1 MKVCPV
7 CQYEEEEE
15 SEVSCAICG
24 SDLESASV
32 PNEEPNVEKSE
43 VEEEKTEVEKDTS
56 AEITDKEEEIE
67 ETPEMTDEE
76 KEIEEALA
84 ATEIP
89 ESDSKKGFD
98 ASKYLS
104 FFSNL
109 NEYPDKFVTRLDK
122 TFKKDGKLTY
132 ASPLAA
138 LFVAILI
145 FFSVLA
151 VSAMTVPRGLDL
163 NGEGESVKLSNGPSY
178 DREATPTS
186 EPSSGEP
193 FNCEMWDKT
202 RYIDHRDENGIKI
215 TDTNSSGEI
224 DDDERY
230 GCPVDINFISGS
242 IIFIL
247 NLIFL
252 TLAFYLYKSI
262 PNTSLTLPIL
272 IFGSSQILLFI
283 VYGGLLDRLIFAI
296 PLTFG
301 FACAVCLIVSVS
313 LLFGRISLE
322 RPLDEPVS
330 LNFYFFVMVVA
341 LLLSSVFIN
350 YAQGPYAVCEN
361 PYSERPTP
369 LEELSDYGLDGE
381 IGATLADQDEGENDG
396 LRNVWDSFDDFGKD
410 GNESFDA
417 NGDGNYSAAE
427 SFSDFG
433 VDGIKYYDTNNDGNI
448 TGQERY
454 YDWGIDGIEA
464 FDSEFNGIGNLSWAN
479 ESAPDLGEN
488 NSKYDL
494 GELFDDNIII
504 NGQWDAAELGKDVGE
519 ENGKYD
525 LGEPYNDT
533 NGNGQWDAAEL
544 APDEG
549 EGDFIRQD
557 YEKYYDDNGNGQY
570 DKPEKFLDKN
580 GNGIYDEGYST
591 EREDFLVKMSDMDV
605 GEITACQLL
614 EVDGKPAPH
623 KDMGVTFVDFSAGQD
638 STIMLLAATFLFIGI
653 GNWLVSSTRI
663 NDIDEAKYMT
673 MIISGLVLQYLIF
686 AYNMLSNEDGF
697 GLDEN
702 DLTLTVM
709 ALGIS
714 SVGLYSFYSKRRGE
728 QGSIGLA
735 YFAIFA
741 AGIFSLFATFVVP
754 ILLGGVEI
762 GSMDGDAKFNLV
774 LSALVAAIGFW
785 LVYKFGSQRLR
796 EMSLAS
802 DRAMPNREDPFSPSI
817 DGQQKA
823 MPEWSVDS
831 AMEFLMQEYG
841 DEFQIELKHTT
852 EHTPD
857 LELVEKTMMDTVDQ
871 SVEIRQAIEVDYEV
885 DFNEIA
891 EAYSTTRETVDEVIT
906 HLTSGKNI
914 MLFGEPGTG
923 KTALANILLTKLCGE
938 IDQPNGSKAPNY
950 TIVTANAEWSNF
962 DVIGGISP
970 DDSGGYYFKDGYV
983 AEAAKLCEKSIR
995 ETGRPHYLVIDEF
1008 NRANIDEA
1016 FGKLFTVFEYRDK
1029 QPLLTHK
1036 ETGGAPFMMP
1046 PEFRII
1052 GTMNTQDKNT
1062 LFNVGFA
1069 LMRRFAFVEI
1079 GLPLPDDEYHRMP
1092 VFVYFK
1098 LKKLGLVPDRPEG
1111 DDLWKFEEKC
1121 RHYPSRKFDFYDDD
1135 GHMYS
1140 CHEKLVKFL
1149 APGEAPKRGDE
1160 TAVGVRTF
1168 RKIGPALVIDSMV
1181 TIFNSV
1187 KKYGPELALDRVIR
1201 SNIMP
1206 SLEGLERNEIRSMYL
1221 PAKDVLGPNSLV
1233 TETLDRMANSD
1244 SLSLF

>member
-1 MKVCPV
+1 
-7 CQYEEEEE
+7 
-15 SEVSCAICG
+15 
-24 SDLESASV
+24 
-32 PNEEPNVEKSE
+32 
-43 VEEEKTEVEKDTS
+43 
-56 AEITDKEEEIE
+56 
-67 ETPEMTDEE
+67 
-76 KEIEEALA
+76 
-84 ATEIP
+84 
-89 ESDSKKGFD
+89 
-98 ASKYLS
+98 
-104 FFSNL
+104 
-109 NEYPDKFVTRLDK
+109 
-122 TFKKDGKLTY
+122 
-132 ASPLAA
+132 
-138 LFVAILI
+138 
-145 FFSVLA
+145 
-151 VSAMTVPRGLDL
+151 
-163 NGEGESVKLSNGPSY
+163 
-178 DREATPTS
+178 
-186 EPSSGEP
+186 
-193 FNCEMWDKT
+193 
-202 RYIDHRDENGIKI
+202 
-215 TDTNSSGEI
+215 
-224 DDDERY
+224 
-230 GCPVDINFISGS
+230 
-242 IIFIL
+242 
-247 NLIFL
+247 
-252 TLAFYLYKSI
+252 
-262 PNTSLTLPIL
+262 
-272 IFGSSQILLFI
+272 
-283 VYGGLLDRLIFAI
+283 
-296 PLTFG
+296 
-301 FACAVCLIVSVS
+301 
-313 LLFGRISLE
+313 
-322 RPLDEPVS
+322 
-330 LNFYFFVMVVA
+330 
-341 LLLSSVFIN
+341 
-350 YAQGPYAVCEN
+350 VCEN
-361 PYSERPTP
+361 PYTEKVTP
-369 LEELSDYGLDGE
+369 LEPLFDYGLDGVL
-381 IGATLADQDEGENDG
+381 GTSDEGEGNG
-396 LRNVWDSFDDFGKD
+396 LWDEFDSFDDFGAD
-410 GNESFDA
+410 GLESFDTDG
-417 NGDGNYSAAE
+417 NGNYSPAE
-427 SFSDFG
+427 SFDDFGTDGKESFVVGEFNEFNEFFEDFGRDTIKESDFYG
-433 VDGIKYYDTNNDGNI
+433 KGEYSHENDTRPDEDGSEGNGILDWEDGNDND
-448 TGQERY
+448 TWDE
-454 YDWGIDGIEA
+454 
-464 FDSEFNGIGNLSWAN
+464 
-479 ESAPDLGEN
+479 GEGEYWEDRNN
-488 NSKYDL
+488 NSMWDAADL
-494 GELFDDNIII
+494 AVDDDLSEMNGEYNVGEDFDDANN
-504 NGQWDAAELGKDVGE
+504 NGQWD
-519 ENGKYD
+519 
-525 LGEPYNDT
+525 T
-533 NGNGQWDAAEL
+533 AEL

-549 EGDFIRQD
+549 EANGNK
-557 YEKYYDDNGNGQY
+557 EENEVYYDDNNNSKW
-570 DKPEKFLDKN
+570 DAPEKFQDTN
-580 GNGIYDEGYST
+580 GNGIYDDVYTNEKK
-591 EREDFLVKMSDMDV
+591 DFLAKMSDMTKD
-605 GEITACQLL
+605 EIHACQLL
-614 EVDGKPAPH
+614 EVNGQAEPH
-623 KDMGVTFVDFSAGQD
+623 KDIGVSFVDFSAGQD

-686 AYNMLSNEDGF
+686 AYNMLSNEGSF

-702 DLTLTVM
+702 DLTLTIM

-714 SVGLYSFYSKRRGE
+714 SVGLYSFYNKRRGE
-728 QGSIGLA
+728 QGSIGIA

-754 ILLGGVEI
+754 IVLGGVEI
-762 GSMDGDAKFNLV
+762 GSMNGDAKFNLI
-774 LSALVAAIGFW
+774 LSTLVAAIGFW

-802 DRAMPNREDPFSPSI
+802 DRAMPNREDPFSPTM
-817 DGQQKA
+817 DGQQKP

-831 AMEFLMQEYG
+831 AMEFLMTEYG

-852 EHTPD
+852 EQSPN
-857 LELVEKTMMDTVDQ
+857 LELVEKTMMDAVDQ
-871 SVEIRQAIEVDYEV
+871 SVVLREAIEVDYEV
-885 DFNEIA
+885 DFHVIA

-906 HLTSGKNI
+906 HLKSGKNI

-923 KTALANILLTKLCGE
+923 KTALANILLTTLCGE

-1079 GLPLPDDEYHRMP
+1079 GLPIAEDEYHRMP

-1111 DDLWKFEEKC
+1111 DGLWKFEEKC
-1121 RHYPSRKFDFYDDD
+1121 RHYPSRKFDFYDDN
-1135 GHMYS
+1135 GHMYT

-1149 APGEAPKRGDE
+1149 APGEPPKRGDE

-1187 KKYGPELALDRVIR
+1187 QKYGPELALDRVIR

-1221 PAKDVLGPNSLV
+1221 HAKEVLGPDSLV